1 MEFPIY
7 LKFCNSEYHNL
18 VLGYKSTGLVSYV
31 VYFKDGRKMEA
42 EYWEDQFQ
50 MKKHIENGKLE
61 IIKPEEA
68 ALLFGEV

>member
-1 MEFPIY
+1 MNFPIY
-7 LKFCNSEYHNL
+7 LKFCNDDDHPC
-18 VLGYKSTGLVSYV
+18 VLGYKRAGLVSYI
-31 VYFKDGRKMEA
+31 VYFKDGGRMEA

-68 ALLFGEV
+68 ALLFGEI